1 MSDMSAKKRSENIT
15 EKTVAALTGSLNKI
29 LAKYPVVS
37 AYLFGSYAKG
47 DIHLGSDID
56 IALYVRPH
64 SILSLDEEL
73 TLGREIEELSG
84 LAPIDVRVMNDMSLA
99 IQGEILTRGIL
110 LFSVDEKERVSYETR
125 TLALYFDYLP
135 HIQYFRKEFLKSV
148 ADRGIL

>member
-125 TLALYFDYLP
+125 TLALYLDYLP

>member
-47 DIHLGSDID
+47 DIHLGSDIN

-125 TLALYFDYLP
+125 TLALYLDYLP

>member
-1 MSDMSAKKRSENIT
+1 M
-15 EKTVAALTGSLNKI
+15 EKTVAALTGSLNKV

-37 AYLFGSYAKG
+37 AYLFGSYARG
-47 DIHLGSDID
+47 NIRPGSDID

-64 SILSLDEEL
+64 STLSLDEEL

-84 LAPIDVRVMNDMSLA
+84 LRPLDVRVMNDMPLT

-110 LFSVDEKERVSYETR
+110 VFSADEKGRVSYETK

-135 HIQYFRKEFLKSV
+135 HIEYFRKEFLKSV
-148 ADRGIL
+148 ANRGIL

>member
-1 MSDMSAKKRSENIT
+1 MSAKKRSENIT

-125 TLALYFDYLP
+125 TLALYLDYLP